1 MRIVPA
7 PYVADA
13 PRRAPVGLVAAAVV
27 AVMALG
33 TAGVLALHPG
43 RPAAPVVKPPAIALI
58 GGVPLQQA
66 RCVQWLGGT
75 PSQRQAIVGVL
86 AAEVGGPST
95 TGGRGSTLTDAQAAT
110 LFAHT
115 CASPVAR
122 HFLLYELY
130 IRAAAF
136 HSYLPAS

>member
-1 MRIVPA
+1 M
-7 PYVADA
+7 
-13 PRRAPVGLVAAAVV
+13 
-27 AVMALG
+27 
-33 TAGVLALHPG
+33 
-43 RPAAPVVKPPAIALI
+43 
-58 GGVPLQQA
+58 
-66 RCVQWLGGT
+66 QWLGGT

-122 HFLLYELY
+122 HFLLYEPHKGGALSAVLPL
-130 IRAAAF
+130 RVEAGRPGDWLVRGGGA
-136 HSYLPAS
+136 HSRRRGGGP

>member
-1 MRIVPA
+1 
-7 PYVADA
+7 
-13 PRRAPVGLVAAAVV
+13 VGLAAAAVL
-27 AVMALG
+27 AVLALA
-33 TAGVLALHPG
+33 TAGVFALRPG
-43 RPAAPVVKPPAIALI
+43 RAAAPAGRSPAQVALI

-75 PSQRQAIVGVL
+75 PAQRQAIVGVL

-95 TGGRGSTLTDAQAAT
+95 TGGRGSTLTGAQAAT

-115 CASPVAR
+115 CASPIAR

-136 HSYLPAS
+136 RSYMPAS